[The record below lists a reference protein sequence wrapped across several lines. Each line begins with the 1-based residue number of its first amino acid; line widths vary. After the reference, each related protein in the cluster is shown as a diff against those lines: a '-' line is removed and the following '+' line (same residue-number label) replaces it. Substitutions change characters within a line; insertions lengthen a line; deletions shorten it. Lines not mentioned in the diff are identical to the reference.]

1 MNLVEKEGFSSE
13 PSEDDFLIR
22 EVVLTHD
29 PDGRYL
35 DSELLLQA
43 VEDVLCSTAT
53 ADVSDPY
60 DDATI
65 IEVVGSEESLE
76 QIIYKVSSEMLLK
89 CCGDSDLHTKTMVLL
104 QMLGKYTWDAKAV
117 IILAA
122 LAMTC
127 GDCWLIKQLYPYN
140 YFAASAGM
148 LKQFPSDLNLLGI
161 QFKALS
167 MLANTMVEL
176 AKCVIKYERLPM
188 KEVHLDYN
196 TMALTKTQIYV
207 ATYRIF
213 KGSLEFSAQTTDFV
227 AMNQEKCMIS
237 QTTTIA
243 AWGLSYMVPRL
254 RRLCNDLL
262 KQVDSCH
269 DQTETKQYK
278 ELSEIF
284 SKPHNDNQEVF
295 QMLFALK
302 DEIPLKDCS
311 SQAQVNIFE
320 LEEKVVLI
328 LVSTP
333 EVLPVDQIH
342 FLEQRTHNH
351 HYHKKIGRNYEIVWV
366 PFPTS
371 DTWTILQKRNFNI
384 LSKSLPCLCIRK
396 PWLLNSAVLKFIR
409 QEWNYKKQYP
419 LMVALDS
426 QGMVSHY
433 NAMDMVFIWGA
444 KAFPFSTSKEKELW
458 GEQSWSLKLL
468 LDGVDPL
475 LMKRVEEG
483 SNICLYGGD
492 DLYWTKEF
500 TSRLDEI
507 RAAGLNFEVI
517 KIDDKSPSV
526 YDPHKLI
533 QSKKFWLRLGSMKR
547 SILCAENTAPNHRV
561 LKEVLWL
568 LEMNNTSK
576 SWVLIGNKNSE
587 DVLKLQ
593 EMEAIECLDLFPV
606 WKEYVGRMGLVR
618 AIKTAFQPNLSG
630 GP

>member
-227 AMNQEKCMIS
+227 AMNQEKIS

-433 NAMDMVFIWGA
+433 NAMDMV
-444 KAFPFSTSKEKELW
+444 
-458 GEQSWSLKLL
+458 
-468 LDGVDPL
+468 
-475 LMKRVEEG
+475 EEG